1 MIMLFAILDMI
12 LAVIAV
18 ELYLKFS
25 KDDTPHII
33 MRTEKVEPLK
43 QEHTNVK
50 TVRLSDAETREEL
63 YSKLMTYI
71 DDAKYPLYEQ
81 HTDDESQMAVNVY
94 DLRNFIKQITL

>member
-1 MIMLFAILDMI
+1 MIILFAILDVI

-43 QEHTNVK
+43 QAYTNVK
-50 TVRLSDAETREEL
+50 TVRLSDEETREEL
-63 YSKLMTYI
+63 YSKLMSYI

>member
-1 MIMLFAILDMI
+1 MIILFAILDTI
-12 LAVIAV
+12 LAIIAV

-43 QEHTNVK
+43 QAYTDVK
-50 TVRLSDAETREEL
+50 TVQLSDRETREDI
-63 YSKLMTYI
+63 YIKLMRYI
-71 DDAKYPLYEQ
+71 DDAKYPLYGQ
-81 HTDDESQMAVNVY
+81 HTEDESQMAVNVY